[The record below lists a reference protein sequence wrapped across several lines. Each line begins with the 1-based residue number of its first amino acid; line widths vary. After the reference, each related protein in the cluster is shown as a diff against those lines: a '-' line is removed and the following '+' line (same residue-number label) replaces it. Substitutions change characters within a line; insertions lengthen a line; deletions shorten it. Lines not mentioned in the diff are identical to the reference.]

1 MIRECNMSTRASE
14 DDLMHWK
21 YKYKKKDKNGRWRY
35 YYDVGRNDMY
45 GPTGSKLQGYTK
57 LQDWLGY
64 DERDAVNNYSIQK
77 VSNKAITDTRKAY
90 ADHYAKKGRTNT
102 INDQGRI
109 VPENKDETYSG
120 VGRLRIN
127 AVNKKFNQ
135 AVEAY
140 YKTPIGKIDKLL
152 AKVKKGKTLVDKA
165 KNFINKNWSMVTF
178 YD

>member
-64 DERDAVNNYSIQK
+64 DER
-77 VSNKAITDTRKAY
+77 
-90 ADHYAKKGRTNT
+90 
-102 INDQGRI
+102 
-109 VPENKDETYSG
+109 
-120 VGRLRIN
+120 
-127 AVNKKFNQ
+127 
-135 AVEAY
+135 
-140 YKTPIGKIDKLL
+140 
-152 AKVKKGKTLVDKA
+152 KVKKGKTLVDKA

>member
-1 MIRECNMSTRASE
+1 MTKGESFQKIRTK
-14 DDLMHWK
+14 H
-21 YKYKKKDKNGRWRY
+21 
-35 YYDVGRNDMY
+35 
-45 GPTGSKLQGYTK
+45 TG
-57 LQDWLGY
+57 
-64 DERDAVNNYSIQK
+64 
-77 VSNKAITDTRKAY
+77 
-90 ADHYAKKGRTNT
+90 
-102 INDQGRI
+102 
-109 VPENKDETYSG
+109 G

-165 KNFINKNWSMVTF
+165 KDFINKNWSMVTF